1 MSMFVAWLV
10 STILAVGTTVA
21 WYLLEI
27 ELLIWIFIPL
37 WIVDLIL
44 FFGMNFSWITKL
56 EKITGHDNDVKTP
69 FVISLIATI
78 VTLALIF
85 FVRVFKLPIWILIAS
100 GFIAFVALCFFFYMM
115 SDNIDILLKAKEA
128 EEERRRQRNNY

>member
-1 MSMFVAWLV
+1 MFVAWLV

-21 WYLLEI
+21 WFLLEI
-27 ELLIWIFIPL
+27 KLLIWIFISL

-56 EKITGHDNDVKTP
+56 EKIMDRDTYVKTT
-69 FVISLIATI
+69 FVTSLIATV

-85 FVRVFKLPIWILIAS
+85 FVRVFKLPIWVLIAS
-100 GFIAFVALCFFFYMM
+100 GCITFVAFCFFFYML
-115 SDNIDILLKAKEA
+115 SDNIDTLIKAKEA
-128 EEERRRQRNNY
+128 EEEERRRQRNNH